1 MGYRKVS
8 NIDTLF
14 KKVAHISNWR
24 DMFRR
29 QDGKVFYLD
38 GTELTNAEWSILQ
51 GKIEASKSSTRV
63 KRLRYN
69 ADSHNE

>member
-1 MGYRKVS
+1 MS
-8 NIDTLF
+8 NIDAIF

-29 QDGKVFYLD
+29 QDGKVFYRD
-38 GTELTNAEWSILQ
+38 GTELTNAEFSILQ
-51 GKIEASKSSTRV
+51 GKIEASKTSTRV

-69 ADSHNE
+69 AESHNE